1 MAYIRK
7 RGNQLALVHGRREGE
22 TGKVE
27 QVNLFTLYSQEE
39 AKAAFENPDADS
51 AIQFRYLLE
60 DSFPQIK
67 FEWGKLREEAL
78 KNIPVLPEKYENREA
93 ALFDRLPADF
103 AVFGRQ
109 LCLADPTDVPAAA
122 EHLQKHQTA
131 LLGLCDLIRLQL
143 SRLKAPP
150 KQNFS
155 DDRFRWAFRASARE
169 VPIDIQNYAE
179 EIYEEGQ
186 GDEAER
192 IFSLLVECFPGHAE
206 GYYYLGHIA
215 MERGRY
221 DEAVSFFQKTIETG
235 RRLFPKRLP
244 KGFSW
249 KDLRSRPYVH
259 GLHSLAF
266 ALNCVGKYSEALAI
280 CRRMEKECG
289 SEFDAISQR
298 ARIFLNRRDW
308 KLATEEALKVC
319 HSDPELSFVAAF
331 ALFELKEKKESLACF
346 LHAAL
351 NFPQSSRAFSGVSDP
366 TPMEPGDSDGFR
378 DREARFDLQHEL
390 RDYFTGR
397 NRHARPFFR
406 KILRHPKVEG
416 LIGEVIRLRRP
427 EAKGSHEN
435 NGASSRRQLIQMQSP
450 EFARGKA
457 EELKELVE

>member
-7 RGNQLALVHGRREGE
+7 RGSQLAIVHGRREGE

-39 AKAAFENPDADS
+39 ARAAFENPDADS
-51 AIQFRYLLE
+51 AVQFRYLLE

-67 FEWGKLREEAL
+67 FEWRKMREDAL
-78 KNIPVLPEKYENREA
+78 KNLPVLPEKYENREA
-93 ALFDRLPADF
+93 ALFDRLPADL
-103 AVFGRQ
+103 AAFGRQ

-143 SRLKAPP
+143 SRLKAPL
-150 KQNFS
+150 KQHFAE
-155 DDRFRWAFRASARE
+155 DRFRWAFRASARE
-169 VPIDIQNYAE
+169 VPIDIQHYAE
-179 EIYEEGQ
+179 ELYEEGQ

-215 MERGRY
+215 LERGRY

-266 ALNCVGKYSEALAI
+266 ALNCVGKYPEALAI

-308 KLATEEALKVC
+308 KLAAEEALKVS
-319 HSDPELSFVAAF
+319 HSDPESSFVAAF
-331 ALFELKEKKESLACF
+331 ALFEFKEKKESLAWF

-351 NFPQSSRAFSGVSDP
+351 NYPQAARAFAGVADLAKAV
-366 TPMEPGDSDGFR
+366 PGDFEGFR
-378 DREARFDLQHEL
+378 DRETRFDLRREL
-390 RDYFTGR
+390 RDYFAGR
-397 NRHARPFFR
+397 NRRARPFFR
-406 KILRHPKVEG
+406 KVLRHPKVEE
-416 LIGEVIRLRRP
+416 LLGEVIRLRRP
-427 EAKGSHEN
+427 EDSENHEN
-435 NGASSRRQLIQMQSP
+435 NGGSQRRQLIQMQMP

-457 EELKELVE
+457 EELQELAR